1 MQPSLADQTR
11 RMPKLIESLLGARA
25 CHFCLFRTLVHVSI
39 AMTCRFGRIKYTAN
53 VLKFRTLVA

>member
-25 CHFCLFRTLVHVSI
+25 CHFCLFRTLVQVSI
-39 AMTCRFGRIKYTAN
+39 AMTYN
-53 VLKFRTLVA
+53 VEFVDSEESNTRQMS